1 LKWEASHSVPDAAGT
16 LHPCEFM
23 KWLIVEDAL
32 RDRWGHWYEY
42 LSTFKRGLRGIG
54 VDVTFFCDRKAE
66 SFILSEFDARP
77 VLPESIWHRMSDG
90 AGPLRRYLRVPAH
103 GLATFHVMWRH
114 LRKRRAVSGRP
125 GHDEVENATV
135 SADLIFVPTV
145 LVHHFLGWYL
155 LMRSG
160 CCPAHSRVLLFFPNL
175 PLRMDRDGNAFWNR
189 SPTTKLLVWL
199 FRSIRPWV
207 EQRKV
212 ILGVETEAMRQ
223 ALAQLVGM
231 PVVYLPHPVEST
243 SPPAGGD
250 GGQNIQRDSLLFACY
265 GTARAEK
272 GSDVLQNA
280 ILHLL
285 ASEADAPDGGGA
297 SGGPERCPQVRP
309 CFAIQWI
316 DDFADDD
323 GRMVSVSEELKA
335 SGRVD
340 YIRGYFS
347 GQEYEERLKRTDAM
361 ILPYRENSYR
371 VRVSR
376 VVIEAMIHGMP
387 VVATEGTTMWDQ
399 VRSFG
404 SGLCFKEGNIVA
416 LSGAIQ
422 RLAEDFEAHAARAWA
437 GAAKAREHFSVRN
450 FRHLLINYIEAERL
464 VLGDSHVARWNWA
477 TPGDAQTWSY
487 GMAGATSESLLGMVR
502 RSRLA
507 PPASLLLWVGTNDIL
522 QDIAIE
528 TTAGRVKEILNRFPK
543 ATNAGRAGV
552 IEVPPIGRQV
562 EGSKERN
569 RAISKLNRML
579 GTAARQ
585 CGARCIQCAAELS
598 APDGYLEETLTMDG
612 IHLNDNGYR
621 RMAGILTRHPGW
633 SLGTPITDFHS

>member
-1 LKWEASHSVPDAAGT
+1 
-16 LHPCEFM
+16 M

-32 RDRWGHWYEY
+32 RNRWGHWLEY
-42 LSTFKRGLRGIG
+42 VSTFVRGLDGTGDQVAIL
-54 VDVTFFCDRKAE
+54 CDQDAE
-66 SFILSEFDARP
+66 EHVVSSTGALP
-77 VLPESIWHRMSDG
+77 VLPQSIWHRMSDG
-90 AGPLRRYLRVPAH
+90 AGALRRCLRVPRH
-103 GLATFHVMWRH
+103 GLATVLAISNHFRN
-114 LRKRRAVSGRP
+114 RRASSGKP
-125 GHDEVENATV
+125 GLDEVGKAAD
-135 SADLIFVPTV
+135 SAELIFVPTV

-175 PLRMDRDGNAFWNR
+175 PLRMDKDGVARWSR

-199 FRSIRPWV
+199 FRGIRPWV

-223 ALAQLVGM
+223 ALAQLIGM
-231 PVVYLPHPVEST
+231 PVVYLPHPVELA
-243 SPPAGGD
+243 SPSAGGEYH
-250 GGQNIQRDSLLFACY
+250 QRDNLLFACY

-297 SGGPERCPQVRP
+297 SGGPERCQQVRP